1 MACGFVRGHLLRSK
15 FSSPL
20 LLLIGPFGWEGMP
33 LQRHSVP
40 QASAYFF
47 FILSDLH
54 KFSKKVGFQCLPFCT
69 PLSERADERTAIQ
82 QAGAYLCAKGKNQNG
97 HQLGFGLN
105 DIGAT
110 HVLVNTAHGHA
121 QTNVAASQL
130 CLPNVRPIKGA
141 EPAWRASFFL
151 ARPRHITASE
161 QHVCNH
167 LQKSNFCLG
176 AW

>member
-1 MACGFVRGHLLRSK
+1 MACRFVRGHLLRSK

-97 HQLGFGLN
+97 HQLGFGLIASVPHICPGEHRSWTRPN
-105 DIGAT
+105 KCGSF
-110 HVLVNTAHGHA
+110 TA
-121 QTNVAASQL
+121 
-130 CLPNVRPIKGA
+130 LPPQCAPNQGG
-141 EPAWRASFFL
+141 RARLESKLFL
-151 ARPRHITASE
+151 GKTTPHHS
-161 QHVCNH
+161 V
-167 LQKSNFCLG
+167 
-176 AW
+176 